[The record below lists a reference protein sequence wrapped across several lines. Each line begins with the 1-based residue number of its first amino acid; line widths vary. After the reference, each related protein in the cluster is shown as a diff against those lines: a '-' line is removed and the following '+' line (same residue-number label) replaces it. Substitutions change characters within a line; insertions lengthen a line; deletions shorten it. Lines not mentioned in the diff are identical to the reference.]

1 MTPFII
7 TNPKKT
13 TKNLYYF
20 KKDGWNKLFVISDFD
35 GTLTKVFYRGKARPS
50 IISILRDENYLSADY
65 SKKAKELYEKYHPFA
80 DDQKIPLK
88 RRKKLMEKWWRE
100 HYRLLIKSGLKKQ
113 HIKKIINSNILKLR
127 EGYKKFFDFF
137 AQNNIPFV
145 IFSSGGLGGDV
156 IKLFLKKNGIN
167 YKNIIIVSNFLKWN
181 KKGKMTGFYEP
192 VVASLNKEGFL
203 LKKIPALWRKIKNRN
218 NLIVLGN
225 DISDLTVING
235 LKIKNLLKIGFL
247 NEEIEKNLKEY
258 KKHFDVLILNDGDL
272 HQVNQLLKIL
282 SRF

>member
-1 MTPFII
+1 MTPLII

-20 KKDGWNKLFVISDFD
+20 KKDGLNKLFVISDFD
-35 GTLTKVFYRGKARPS
+35 GTLTKVFYRGKVRPS
-50 IISILRDENYLSADY
+50 IISILRDENYLSAEY
-65 SKKAKELYEKYHPFA
+65 SKKAKELYEKYSPFV
-80 DDQKIPLK
+80 DNQKIPLK

-100 HYRLLIKSGLKKQ
+100 HYRLLIKSGLKRQ
-113 HIKKIINSNILKLR
+113 HIKKIINSNILRLR
-127 EGYKKFFDFF
+127 EGYKNFFDFF
-137 AQNNIPFV
+137 AQNNIPFI

-156 IKLFLKKNGIN
+156 IKLFLKKNGVN

-181 KKGKMTGFYEP
+181 KKGKMIGFYEP

-203 LKKIPALWRKIKNRN
+203 LKKIAAVWRKIKNRK

-225 DISDLTVING
+225 DISDLAVING

-247 NEEIEKNLKEY
+247 NEDIERNLKEY

-282 SRF
+282 KHF